1 MRNEMIRQAVRS
13 VFGRAADLTHMVQIV
28 RKDFG
33 AYIPGVG
40 AAVTETL
47 IDAKFI
53 KTETPLTRSGVE
65 TGSILEKAVHI
76 GLMEIET
83 DIPKADDDL
92 ILGGDRFTIVQTAP
106 VDLGAGI
113 LYEVWYQ

>member
-1 MRNEMIRQAVRS
+1 MREEMIRQAVRS
-13 VFGRAADLTHMVQIV
+13 VFARAGDLSHSVQIV
-28 RKDFG
+28 RKEYG
-33 AYIPGVG
+33 AYIPGSG
-40 AAVTETL
+40 AAISEAL

-65 TGSILEKAVHI
+65 TGAILEKAVYI

-83 DIPKADDDL
+83 DIPQVDDDL
-92 ILGGDRFTIVQTAP
+92 ILGGDRFTIVQVAP